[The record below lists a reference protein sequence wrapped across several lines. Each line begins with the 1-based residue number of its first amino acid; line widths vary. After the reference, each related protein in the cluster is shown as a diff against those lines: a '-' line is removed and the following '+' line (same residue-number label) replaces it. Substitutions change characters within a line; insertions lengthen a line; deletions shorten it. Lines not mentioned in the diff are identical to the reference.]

1 MTEIVILVRKNLEI
15 NLIVVSDKII
25 TDNPITKVKNLNF
38 E

>member
-1 MTEIVILVRKNLEI
+1 MTEIVTLFMKNLEI

-25 TDNPITKVKNLNF
+25 TDNPITKVKNRNF